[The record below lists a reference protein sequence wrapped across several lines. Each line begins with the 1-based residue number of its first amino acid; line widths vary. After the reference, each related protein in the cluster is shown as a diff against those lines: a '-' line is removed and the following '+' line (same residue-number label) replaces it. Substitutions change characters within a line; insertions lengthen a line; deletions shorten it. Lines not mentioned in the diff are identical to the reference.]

1 MTRNGQGLRN
11 WALGVLKPLFR
22 LLVILPVQ
30 IERWVVDQIFLKG
43 LANSSVGRPTSIGST
58 IAMAASTWRVL
69 RRLWSE
75 VRTDC
80 VLELYREQ
88 NRAHY
93 ARGGRGYIN
102 LEHLSREQCS
112 THFAGLTSRLQ
123 QFLADYPVTIGYRN
137 GDSFLDAGCGKGQN
151 LKFVSSAYP
160 QSPYIGFDID
170 DRCLQIAQVG
180 VDGSEIRSLRQA
192 SVLDLDFLKTFSD
205 KSLDHVVVSH
215 VFSTLLEASA
225 SRTIVIHQDVI
236 DELVRIAR
244 KSVLVIDEM
253 SLEPSLQVRIEQR
266 TRAIALEN
274 IMAYFAKHRAVGE
287 PCILTSQESR
297 ALLFRSTRN

>member
-1 MTRNGQGLRN
+1 
-11 WALGVLKPLFR
+11 
-22 LLVILPVQ
+22 LPVQ
-30 IERWVVDQIFLKG
+30 VDRWVTDQIFLKR
-43 LANSSVGRPTSIGST
+43 LNNPSVGRPTFLGSALAMLASI
-58 IAMAASTWRVL
+58 WRAI
-69 RRLWSE
+69 RTLWSE
-75 VRTDC
+75 VRTDR

-93 ARGGRGYIN
+93 AKGGRGYIN

-112 THFAGLTSRLQ
+112 SLFAGLTSRLQ
-123 QFLADYPVTIGYRN
+123 QFLADYPVTIGYQN

-151 LKFVSSAYP
+151 LKYVSSAYP

-170 DRCLQIAQVG
+170 ERCLQIAQVG
-180 VDGSEIRSLRQA
+180 ASGSEIRSLRQG
-192 SVLDLDFLKTFSD
+192 SILDPEFLKTFAD
-205 KSLDHVVVSH
+205 KSIDHVFVSH

-225 SRTIVIHQDVI
+225 AQTRALHQRVV

-244 KSVLVIDEM
+244 KSVFIIDEM
-253 SLEPSLQVRIEQR
+253 SLETSLHIRIEQR

-274 IMAYFAKHRAVGE
+274 VMAYFAKHRASGE

-297 ALLFRSTRN
+297 ALLFRSTRD